1 MTFKSFD
8 VKGLANK
15 WRLSPSDFAF
25 PFHLL
30 IQLEPESTWG
40 QSPLCIMFEM
50 LNYHRSEYMCRQ
62 HKGIL
67 VLLCENR
74 AFFFWFQNRMEESKA
89 LFRTIITYPWFQNS
103 SVILFLNKKD
113 LLEDKILYSHLVDYF
128 PEFDG
133 EWFLRGNTWW
143 GEVIWLKLFFKE
155 HTDLEVEKTLIGE
168 RMPTAIRKCHK
179 NTLIMHR
186 QLESDRIIK

>member
-15 WRLSPSDFAF
+15 WTLSPSDFAF
-25 PFHLL
+25 TDPAWTRIYLGPKYFVYNVWDAEFLQIWVL
-30 IQLEPESTWG
+30 GEAAESDF
-40 QSPLCIMFEM
+40 SAPLCKLGF
-50 LNYHRSEYMCRQ
+50 
-62 HKGIL
+62 
-67 VLLCENR
+67 V
-74 AFFFWFQNRMEESKA
+74 FVFQNRMEESKA

-133 EWFLRGNTWW
+133 EWVLRGNTWW
-143 GEVIWLKLFFKE
+143 GGGDLVKIELFFKE
-155 HTDLEVEKTLIGE
+155 HSDLEVEKALIGE
-168 RMPTAIRKCHK
+168 KMLTAIRKHHK
-179 NTLIMHR
+179 NILIMHK
-186 QLESDRIIK
+186 QVESDRMIK